1 MQHFAGRLLDICITP
16 RYDCAIN
23 QTPRRAVRPERNLNM
38 KKQDIIQYAT
48 REIRRNAYTARICE
62 ELKGLGFDAGMMEY
76 HENINNGKA
85 FGMMEMLRYV
95 TGEAADVIY
104 QDANDEAI
112 ADIRKANYDTVELLN
127 MAGFDG
133 PAYYAVETRHA

>member
-1 MQHFAGRLLDICITP
+1 M
-16 RYDCAIN
+16 N
-23 QTPRRAVRPERNLNM
+23 QTTQQAARPERDLNM

-76 HENINNGKA
+76 HENTNNGKA

>member
-1 MQHFAGRLLDICITP
+1 
-16 RYDCAIN
+16 
-23 QTPRRAVRPERNLNM
+23 M

-48 REIRRNAYTARICE
+48 REITRNAYTARICE

-76 HENINNGKA
+76 YENTNNGKA
-85 FGMMEMLRYV
+85 FGMMEILRYV
-95 TGEAADVIY
+95 TGEAADEVY
-104 QDANDEAI
+104 QAAQDEAI

-133 PAYYAVETRHA
+133 PAYYKIEKEYA